1 MRLLINVTLATDERM
16 EVCAE
21 AANATDAVIQATKFQ
36 PELVI
41 LDHFIEGDVM
51 GLQAAPLIKQ
61 AAPDAKI
68 LMFTSHDLSAEVRR
82 DDAVYAYDSAK
93 NTVTTR
99 TLPASGE
106 QESVLTATT
115 PQEAAQAAL
124 SAVGT
129 TTDVRVD
136 RTARVAGRSAYQL
149 VLRPEEKKNKP
160 FFLQLQ
166 LFNHQRYF
174 LEKLKYLIQRCEAQR

>member
-82 DDAVYAYDSAK
+82 DDAVDGFLRKSQISVLLPTAQRL
-93 NTVTTR
+93 VG
-99 TLPASGE
+99 LEPAS
-106 QESVLTATT
+106 
-115 PQEAAQAAL
+115 
-124 SAVGT
+124 
-129 TTDVRVD
+129 
-136 RTARVAGRSAYQL
+136 
-149 VLRPEEKKNKP
+149 
-160 FFLQLQ
+160 
-166 LFNHQRYF
+166 
-174 LEKLKYLIQRCEAQR
+174 